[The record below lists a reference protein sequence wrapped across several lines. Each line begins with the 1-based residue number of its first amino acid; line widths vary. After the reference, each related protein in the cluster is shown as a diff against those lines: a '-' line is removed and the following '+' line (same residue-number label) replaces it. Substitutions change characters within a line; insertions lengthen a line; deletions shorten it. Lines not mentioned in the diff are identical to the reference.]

1 MKYLT
6 YQKLVKFLTVPR
18 KITPY
23 YSGTVINQREGTM
36 TDKQLRKLEAAGID
50 PDYITELYDHLAS
63 EWARKAEAAR
73 KRRSFRRFI

>member
-1 MKYLT
+1 
-6 YQKLVKFLTVPR
+6 
-18 KITPY
+18 
-23 YSGTVINQREGTM
+23 M

-73 KRRSFRRFI
+73 KRHTFRRFI